1 MEPTKNKLAWYV
13 DDDQEMIE
21 AISLLMKL
29 LDFKVRPFLN
39 AKTAGRA
46 FLSGQRPD
54 LLLLDINMPN
64 VTGIDMLEFVRT
76 RTELKNLPVIMLSS
90 EDTDLQINEALNLG
104 ADGYIMKPA
113 TIEELEGA
121 IEKAFDKHGVT

>member
-39 AKTAGRA
+39 AKIAGRA

-76 RTELKNLPVIMLSS
+76 RAELKNLPVIMLSS
-90 EDTDLQINEALNLG
+90 EHTDLQVNEALDLG
-104 ADGYIMKPA
+104 ADCYVMKPA
-113 TIEELEGA
+113 TIEELECA
-121 IEKAFDKHGVT
+121 IQKAFRKHGIN

>member
-1 MEPTKNKLAWYV
+1 MKPAKNKLAWYV

-29 LDFKVRPFLN
+29 LGFNVRPFLS
-39 AKTAGRA
+39 AKIAGRA

-76 RTELKNLPVIMLSS
+76 RTELQNLPVIMLSS
-90 EDTDLQINEALNLG
+90 EHTDLQVNEAFNLG
-104 ADGYIMKPA
+104 ADGYVMKPA
-113 TIEELEGA
+113 TIEDLENA
-121 IEKAFDKHGVT
+121 IKKAFHKHGVS